1 MRRGEIL
8 KLRWDQVDWACDV
21 IRLERKQTK
30 GKQARVAPIYGE
42 VRAWLERAYL
52 ERREGELTIVSYRAT
67 DHVRRPGED
76 AGRPR
81 GSDSVIT
88 QAEAWGVTPKTA
100 RRILDLKLAGDR
112 LAEVVAAAK
121 KTSANRRAWLGRKG
135 ASPADTESKAG
146 AFTRSTR
153 APVERII
160 PSAGKQVADIKTAW
174 ETARKAAGV
183 PELLVHDLRRTAAG
197 NMIRAGLSEK
207 EAMLITGHK
216 TTSMFR
222 RYSIVDERRMIE
234 AGQKLEAYFDGARE
248 REKKKPA
255 RSVEI
260 SKVRTKVRTAGKS
273 RETLKSS
280 KGVILQ

>member
-1 MRRGEIL
+1 
-8 KLRWDQVDWACDV
+8 
-21 IRLERKQTK
+21 
-30 GKQARVAPIYGE
+30 
-42 VRAWLERAYL
+42 
-52 ERREGELTIVSYRAT
+52 
-67 DHVRRPGED
+67 
-76 AGRPR
+76 
-81 GSDSVIT
+81 
-88 QAEAWGVTPKTA
+88 
-100 RRILDLKLAGDR
+100 

-121 KTSANRRAWLGRKG
+121 KTSANRRAWLGRNGAAVRPEAK

-234 AGQKLEAYFDGARE
+234 AGEKLEAYFDGARE